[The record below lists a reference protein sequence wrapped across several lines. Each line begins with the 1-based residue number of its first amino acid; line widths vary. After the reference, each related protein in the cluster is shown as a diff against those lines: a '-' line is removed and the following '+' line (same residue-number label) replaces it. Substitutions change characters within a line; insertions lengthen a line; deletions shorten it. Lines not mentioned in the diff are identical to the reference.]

1 MVFVLGVVLL
11 GAGIL
16 VLRILSPMS
25 GNQPAFMK
33 RPGAPTAAI
42 FVVQA
47 LILGGLGLLIGG
59 AANWATG

>member
-16 VLRILSPMS
+16 VLRTLAPKI

-33 RPGAPTAAI
+33 RPPLRLRRFSLWRLWSWGA
-42 FVVQA
+42 
-47 LILGGLGLLIGG
+47 
-59 AANWATG
+59 